1 MFLIS
6 ILILLM
12 GLSLLYTII
21 FSFLD
26 EKDINEPILRKKLK
40 DKKLM
45 FSVMDILLFCSGLFI
60 LFLSIKENKARI
72 GISEIYSILPYMGL
86 LLISYG
92 LALVLNSEKYLL
104 NKKQS
109 GYKIKAI
116 DNRLKGQIIMRGI
129 ICTILGLLMILVVL
143 KVL

>member
-12 GLSLLYTII
+12 GLSLLYTIM
-21 FSFLD
+21 FSFFD
-26 EKDINEPILRKKLK
+26 EKDIKEPILRKKLK

-45 FSVMDILLFCSGLFI
+45 FRVMDVLLFCSGLFI
-60 LFLSIKENKARI
+60 LFLSIKENKTRI

-92 LALVLNSEKYLL
+92 LVLVLKSDKYLL

-116 DNRLKGQIIMRGI
+116 DNRLKSKTIMRGF
-129 ICTILGLLMILVVL
+129 ICTILGLLMILGGLSVL
-143 KVL
+143 